1 MAITKYY
8 KIIQPDHDAV
18 YKTDNNQVGDQ
29 GLYGNYTWYH
39 RLVQGSSSRL
49 VKYREYDIMDND
61 IDVARSLD
69 IIAEEMTGNNP
80 KMKQPLLI
88 KLIDEPDQNISSS
101 TVITLKA
108 ALRTWCKI
116 QEWDKRIFEVARN
129 TVKYG
134 DCFFI
139 RPKKKNKKFKFT
151 HPKFV
156 VSAEVA
162 QNDVTDI
169 KGWHIKT
176 DYYNPHGISTGNTV
190 DHNVEHFSYE
200 DVIRFSLNDEMS
212 TEAPFGTSILR
223 PVYTTFKQKELLEDA
238 VLIYRIQRAPE
249 RRVFYVD
256 VGRMPAHKVAGHL
269 NQIKNEIKQKKIP
282 TSFGGKSQVESV
294 YNPQSMCLAMDT
306 TIPLL
311 DGRVL
316 TLKEMIKEHDEGKEN
331 WIYSINPENGDVVP
345 GIVSWAG
352 VTRRDTETI
361 KLTFD
366 NGETLVCTPDHKIPV
381 QGKGF
386 VEAKDLTENDSLFP
400 FHAKHE
406 HMITP
411 NGKKTTGKYTK
422 IYHPMKKSW
431 KYSHRLV
438 ANYMKKMNC
447 ENIMVHNSKYQ
458 ECDKKTIHHID
469 YNSLNNVPNNLA
481 FMNHLDHVE
490 YHKSLN
496 VNQIAKFS
504 TPMKKRFIKITC
516 EDIYIS
522 FKNLMY
528 KLNNDE
534 IFMGEYK
541 KGNPL
546 KKHSKLKLDTFR
558 QKMFLRFIK
567 EIGFKNWKSYQQYII
582 QEQIDVNSV
591 ISKINNNNECD
602 IKLIQ
607 FLIDKI
613 KNVSIRNFSLVN
625 YFKDNS
631 EEWNKMVDLY
641 ESSNI
646 KSDRSLAGN
655 YQNIQVPEAGFFER
669 ISKYFGYKSFK
680 NLVEE
685 AYNFNHRVVKI
696 EKCIN
701 QDTGTLTIDGNEKY
715 HNYHTFAV
723 GNSSTGIYVRN
734 SEDFFFA
741 QRSDGS
747 GSRVETLPGGTGLGE
762 LSDLEYFYKKMWR
775 AMRIPNSYMSNTME
789 DGAVDNNGRVG
800 IAYMQEI
807 KFTLYIQRLQTY
819 IERVMDQ
826 EFKRYLY
833 DIGVH
838 VDPTI
843 YEVVLPEPS
852 DYSKSRDQSINS
864 DLLNNFSSAS
874 DESLSK
880 RFTLKKYLGLTP
892 DEIKENERLKAQELG
907 LDPNADL
914 QNLPK
919 IYNPSEAELGGFEGG
934 VQPNLGSDDIDGD
947 TDFDGNSDDVD
958 TPDTGTDTQDT
969 EN

>member
-18 YKTDNNQVGDQ
+18 YKTDNNQIGDQ

-101 TVITLKA
+101 TVVTLKA

-139 RPKKKNKKFKFT
+139 RPKEKNKKFKFT

-176 DYYNPHGISTGNTV
+176 DYLRTPQSGSNFYNPHGISTGNTV

-212 TEAPFGTSILR
+212 SEAPFGTSILR

-294 YNPQSMCLAMDT
+294 YNPQSM
-306 TIPLL
+306 
-311 DGRVL
+311 
-316 TLKEMIKEHDEGKEN
+316 
-331 WIYSINPENGDVVP
+331 
-345 GIVSWAG
+345 
-352 VTRRDTETI
+352 
-361 KLTFD
+361 
-366 NGETLVCTPDHKIPV
+366 
-381 QGKGF
+381 
-386 VEAKDLTENDSLFP
+386 
-400 FHAKHE
+400 
-406 HMITP
+406 
-411 NGKKTTGKYTK
+411 
-422 IYHPMKKSW
+422 
-431 KYSHRLV
+431 
-438 ANYMKKMNC
+438 
-447 ENIMVHNSKYQ
+447 
-458 ECDKKTIHHID
+458 
-469 YNSLNNVPNNLA
+469 
-481 FMNHLDHVE
+481 
-490 YHKSLN
+490 
-496 VNQIAKFS
+496 
-504 TPMKKRFIKITC
+504 
-516 EDIYIS
+516 
-522 FKNLMY
+522 
-528 KLNNDE
+528 
-534 IFMGEYK
+534 
-541 KGNPL
+541 
-546 KKHSKLKLDTFR
+546 
-558 QKMFLRFIK
+558 
-567 EIGFKNWKSYQQYII
+567 
-582 QEQIDVNSV
+582 
-591 ISKINNNNECD
+591 
-602 IKLIQ
+602 
-607 FLIDKI
+607 
-613 KNVSIRNFSLVN
+613 
-625 YFKDNS
+625 
-631 EEWNKMVDLY
+631 
-641 ESSNI
+641 
-646 KSDRSLAGN
+646 
-655 YQNIQVPEAGFFER
+655 
-669 ISKYFGYKSFK
+669 
-680 NLVEE
+680 
-685 AYNFNHRVVKI
+685 
-696 EKCIN
+696 
-701 QDTGTLTIDGNEKY
+701 
-715 HNYHTFAV
+715 
-723 GNSSTGIYVRN
+723 

-864 DLLNNFSSAS
+864 DLLNNFTSAN

-880 RFTLKKYLGLTP
+880 RFALKKYLGLTP

-934 VQPNLGSDDIDGD
+934 VQPNVGSGDIDGD
-947 TDFDGNSDDVD
+947 ADFDENLDDAD
-958 TPDTGTDTQDT
+958 APDTGTDTQDT